1 MSPDSILKPDE
12 AAEMLRI
19 TPRTLA
25 DWRYRGVGPRFVRY
39 SGRAVRYR
47 LRDVDAWLAGRE
59 QTSTSG

>member
-25 DWRYRGVGPRFVRY
+25 DWRYRGCGPRFVRY

-59 QTSTSG
+59 QQSTAG